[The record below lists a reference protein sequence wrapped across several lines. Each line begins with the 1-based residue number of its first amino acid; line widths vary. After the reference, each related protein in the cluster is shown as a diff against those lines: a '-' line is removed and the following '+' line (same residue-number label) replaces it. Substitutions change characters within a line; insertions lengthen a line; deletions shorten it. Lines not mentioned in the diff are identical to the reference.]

1 MDYKKKL
8 QNLNFK
14 NANNFFSEQT
24 IDFGNKTVITSA
36 ILFLISFNFL
46 SINSLEIGGANISMK
61 TGLFTFVLACVNI
74 YFYQQF
80 ILTKNVDEASFTLS
94 EDINEFT
101 KQVQE
106 TDTAEINELNSLI
119 DEIKKNNEV
128 LNSNIDDNSRI
139 FIENDNNQKFTRVKF
154 LKEKLSAIQ
163 DELVHDTSRINFFT
177 DTLEKYHKLN
187 VRFPTVAYY
196 VSAGAVII
204 RFIIYTVLF
213 IHADK
218 PFLDFFDKDLEIL
231 KLIFEDQK

>member
-1 MDYKKKL
+1 
-8 QNLNFK
+8 
-14 NANNFFSEQT
+14 
-24 IDFGNKTVITSA
+24 
-36 ILFLISFNFL
+36 
-46 SINSLEIGGANISMK
+46 MK

-94 EDINEFT
+94 EDTNEFMN
-101 KQVQE
+101 QVQE
-106 TDTAEINELNSLI
+106 TDTAEINELSSLI

-128 LNSNIDDNSRI
+128 LISNIDDNSRI

-187 VRFPTVAYY
+187 VRFPTIAYY